1 MHQNA
6 PFQRRKYKNLM
17 GRGPYPLGRGYPLP
31 KTPLPSAPPFLGPPP
46 NHISGYGPGTKNNL
60 ESDERKVRDGM

>member
-1 MHQNA
+1 
-6 PFQRRKYKNLM
+6 M